1 MNRFTFR
8 PATAHDRAWVWATKK
23 ACMHAY
29 VEQTWGRWDEHEQE
43 EFFTK
48 NFLPEEIRIVAVE
61 GRDAGYLHTTVTH
74 REISLN
80 NIMVAPEFQ
89 GRGLGTAVLA
99 DLLASAREHGQVV
112 RLRVL
117 KVNEAAQ
124 RLYRRIGFHAVEETP
139 THVRMMWP

>member
-1 MNRFTFR
+1 
-8 PATAHDRAWVWATKK
+8 
-23 ACMHAY
+23 MHAY